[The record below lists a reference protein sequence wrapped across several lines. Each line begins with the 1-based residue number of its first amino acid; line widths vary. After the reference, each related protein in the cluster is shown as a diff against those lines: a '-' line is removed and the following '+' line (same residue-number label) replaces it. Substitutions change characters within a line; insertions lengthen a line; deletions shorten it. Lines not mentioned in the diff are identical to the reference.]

1 MGINSSKHKRA
12 NSQEL
17 SFRSESRMFLSLYK
31 TSIQLLP
38 ETAPLSPK
46 TLKIKEKS
54 SLLANINSKQ
64 IEEMGLE
71 LYSEMISK
79 NNKNN
84 ETMYHPITV
93 VKLNNNK
100 DAIDFTKYQ
109 NESLNDWLTNFEM
122 SNKTK
127 LNEIEE
133 HVSSIKTNMVD
144 SILKNNKSNNNT
156 EDKIYPQI
164 RLEKSSN
171 DIKVK
176 NDDQLT
182 VTSLLNQMSVRGSLN
197 KSEYRQS
204 KYNRQ
209 PSQMSLNISQKNK
222 AKSEVYVN
230 GNVSGLNHHES
241 HHSNISPLKTVK
253 DLLLNISSSKNF
265 STKSIKKKPTTT
277 ATKSNIIFK
286 SKTNPKV
293 LKKLNCNLMSD
304 SDVKFNHFV
313 NKAMNKIPLLTKED
327 AFQIKTIPNFE
338 GKSNSQR
345 TKYDFHIEIV
355 ERTNSDKNHTM
366 SSNNHSKTQFCK
378 RYFKLN
384 KEIEEEQI
392 INKYFKHKPKKNYKI
407 HIDLRKIPDEVIE
420 MNDSSYISNE
430 HI

>member
-38 ETAPLSPK
+38 ETTPLSPK

-54 SLLANINSKQ
+54 SLFSNINSKQ

-79 NNKNN
+79 NNKIN
-84 ETMYHPITV
+84 EAMYHPITV

-122 SNKTK
+122 SNKIK

-133 HVSSIKTNMVD
+133 HVSSIKTNSVD
-144 SILKNNKSNNNT
+144 SMLKQNKSNN
-156 EDKIYPQI
+156 DKIYPQI
-164 RLEKSSN
+164 RLDKSSN

-182 VTSLLNQMSVRGSLN
+182 MTSLLNQMSMKGSLN
-197 KSEYRQS
+197 KSGYKS
-204 KYNRQ
+204 TKYYRQ
-209 PSQMSLNISQKNK
+209 PSQKSINISQRIK
-222 AKSEVYVN
+222 AKSEV
-230 GNVSGLNHHES
+230 NVGANISELNSRES
-241 HHSNISPLKTVK
+241 HRSNISPLKTVK
-253 DLLLNISSSKNF
+253 NLLLNISSSKNH
-265 STKSIKKKPTTT
+265 STKSIKKNPTITV
-277 ATKSNIIFK
+277 TKNDIISK

-293 LKKLNCNLMSD
+293 LKKLNCNLMSN

-313 NKAMNKIPLLTKED
+313 NKAMSKIPLLTKED
-327 AFQIKTIPNFE
+327 AFQIKTTPNFE
-338 GKSNSQR
+338 GKNNAQR
-345 TKYDFHIEIV
+345 SKYDFHIEIV
-355 ERTNSDKNHTM
+355 ERTNSDKEQTM

-392 INKYFKHKPKKNYKI
+392 ISKYFKHKPKKNYKI

-420 MNDSSYISNE
+420 INDSSCISNE